1 MNTGQLN
8 YRKEKS
14 TKKFVDFYYQKN
26 LDNLKKIHLSH
37 QQGEELNV
45 IVIPSMS
52 FDQKLLEGIVGI
64 EYYESRS
71 LWEVLRVKESRV
83 FVTFITIKKINRLQI
98 DHLFYCANLSQE
110 EINRVTFFSLEEN
123 GSFLGKLSL
132 TEGILK
138 NTEIFQQVK
147 LLSSK
152 KSSYIESF
160 LMTKSEEEL
169 SRQLDIPI
177 WWAHPDLNF
186 FQSKSGNRVL
196 LEDQLPMPY
205 GHHSIYSEGQLI
217 LKISDI
223 WLKRK
228 YAKRIVV
235 KLNHG
240 VSGDGN
246 AILDRAISV
255 DKFINFN
262 INEKISHVRSR
273 LQKMKFFLK
282 SLNYGLFIKRLVEE
296 GAIVEEF
303 IEGKQKYSPSVQV
316 MVNCTGA
323 VELLSSHEQILDS
336 EGMRFLGSNYPASN
350 FYRKEIEELGIKAG
364 ECLLKNDIYGIFSID
379 FLVTQKNNKY
389 EISVIEIN
397 IRKGGTTHPY
407 WTSKLLLD
415 ACRSEESGC
424 LIDNQGREY
433 VYRSNDNFEKQ
444 TNNIL
449 SLDEIL
455 NGAKEENLIF
465 NLDQKEG
472 VIFHLLSAWRPLGKI
487 GYTIIAKNSNRLDKI
502 QEQIEKIFDSP
513 SNVAW

>member
-273 LQKMKFFLK
+273 LHKMKFL
-282 SLNYGLFIKRLVEE
+282 
-296 GAIVEEF
+296 
-303 IEGKQKYSPSVQV
+303 
-316 MVNCTGA
+316 C
-323 VELLSSHEQILDS
+323 
-336 EGMRFLGSNYPASN
+336 
-350 FYRKEIEELGIKAG
+350 
-364 ECLLKNDIYGIFSID
+364 CL
-379 FLVTQKNNKY
+379 FLV
-389 EISVIEIN
+389 
-397 IRKGGTTHPY
+397 
-407 WTSKLLLD
+407 L
-415 ACRSEESGC
+415 C
-424 LIDNQGREY
+424 LG
-433 VYRSNDNFEKQ
+433 
-444 TNNIL
+444 
-449 SLDEIL
+449 
-455 NGAKEENLIF
+455 ENL
-465 NLDQKEG
+465 K
-472 VIFHLLSAWRPLGKI
+472 
-487 GYTIIAKNSNRLDKI
+487 
-502 QEQIEKIFDSP
+502 
-513 SNVAW
+513 